1 MATRTFPF
9 STLINKQTS
18 VFPALDDA
26 DVILER
32 RDAENLVLMRSE
44 RFMAMAEGLRLAA
57 RSLTIVARANRMLA
71 EEVFAEEL
79 PWLRWL
85 PDEAR
90 PECVCE
96 LLGELLA
103 GADTGLFMPFARA
116 LKEWKATAEIHS
128 DPELAQRLRGPFD
141 TVEAAD
147 IPQPGG
153 GSSDSDKASGSGR

>member
-44 RFMAMAEGLRLAA
+44 RFQAMADGLSLAA
-57 RSLTIVARANRMLA
+57 KSLAVIARTNRALA

-79 PWLRWL
+79 PWLAWL
-85 PDEAR
+85 PAEGRA
-90 PECVCE
+90 ECVSE
-96 LLGELLA
+96 LLDHLLA
-103 GADTGLFMPFARA
+103 GAETGLLLPFARA
-116 LKEWKATAEIHS
+116 LREWKSTAEVYS
-128 DPELAQRLRGPFD
+128 DPELARRLRGPFSTEGAED
-141 TVEAAD
+141 L
-147 IPQPGG
+147 PRPGSEDLG
-153 GSSDSDKASGSGR
+153 

>member
-44 RFMAMAEGLRLAA
+44 RFDAMVKGLSLAA
-57 RSLTIVARANRMLA
+57 RSLAIIAKANRALA

-79 PWLRWL
+79 PWLVWL
-85 PDEAR
+85 PADAR
-90 PECVCE
+90 PECVQE
-96 LLGELLA
+96 LLSHLLA
-103 GADTGLFMPFARA
+103 GAETGLLLPFSRA
-116 LKEWKATAEIHS
+116 LREWQSTAEVYS
-128 DPELAQRLRGPFD
+128 DPELTRRLRGPFD
-141 TVEAAD
+141 TADAVDVER
-147 IPQPGG
+147 PGG
-153 GSSDSDKASGSGR
+153 GEG

>member
-44 RFMAMAEGLRLAA
+44 RFDAMVKGLSLAA
-57 RSLTIVARANRMLA
+57 RSLAIIAKANRALA

-79 PWLRWL
+79 PWLIWL
-85 PDEAR
+85 PANAR
-90 PECVCE
+90 PECVQE
-96 LLGELLA
+96 LLDHLLA
-103 GADTGLFMPFARA
+103 GAETGLLLPFSRA
-116 LKEWKATAEIHS
+116 LREWQSTAEVYS
-128 DPELAQRLRGPFD
+128 DPELTRRLRGPFD
-141 TVEAAD
+141 TAEAVDVERQGGAD
-147 IPQPGG
+147 G
-153 GSSDSDKASGSGR
+153 

>member
-44 RFMAMAEGLRLAA
+44 RFQAMVDGLALAA
-57 RSLTIVARANRMLA
+57 KSLAVIARSNRSLA

-79 PWLRWL
+79 PWLAWL
-85 PDEAR
+85 PAEAR
-90 PECVCE
+90 SESVVE
-96 LLGELLA
+96 LLNHLLA
-103 GADTGLFMPFARA
+103 GADTGLLLPFARA
-116 LKEWKATAEIHS
+116 LREWKSTAEIYS
-128 DPELAQRLRGPFD
+128 DPELARRLRGPF
-141 TVEAAD
+141 TTEAAED
-147 IPQPGG
+147 VTRPGG
-153 GSSDSDKASGSGR
+153 ESVA

>member
-44 RFMAMAEGLRLAA
+44 RFEALVKGLGLAA
-57 RSLTIVARANRMLA
+57 RSLAIVAKANRSLA

-79 PWLRWL
+79 PWLVWL
-85 PDEAR
+85 PEPAR
-90 PECVCE
+90 PQCVRE
-96 LLGELLA
+96 LLDHLLA
-103 GADTGLFMPFARA
+103 GAETGLLLPFSRA
-116 LKEWKATAEIHS
+116 LREWQSTAEVYS
-128 DPELAQRLRGPFD
+128 DPELAQRLRGPFTTED
-141 TVEAAD
+141 AED
-147 IPQPGG
+147 LPCP
-153 GSSDSDKASGSGR
+153 GSSDA